1 MAAMTLEALVGQLA
15 QAYGN
20 NLRAVVLYGSA
31 AAGEHV
37 AKRSDYNVL
46 VIVGTIGMDQL
57 RAASAVARAWSASG
71 NPAPLTMT
79 EAEWRRSADIFPM
92 EYADILE
99 RHRVL
104 HGTPPFDD
112 VQVSP
117 RHLRLELEQQAM
129 GKLLHLRQG
138 VLASGGDAK
147 LQLELL
153 EDSLSTFMVIFR
165 AAARLHGESPSTD
178 YSTLSEATGRRAGF
192 DAAPFA
198 RVARHVRGEGKVAV
212 AEVPAVLAGYVA
224 GVEQLVAHLD
234 RFHHDD
240 HEVGPRT

>member
-1 MAAMTLEALVGQLA
+1 MAAMTLDALVGQLK
-15 QAYGN
+15 QAYGS
-20 NLRAVVLYGSA
+20 NLEAVVLYGSA

-46 VIVGTIGMDQL
+46 VIVRSLGLEQL
-57 RAASAVARAWSASG
+57 RAASAVARAWNAAG

-104 HGTPPFDD
+104 HGTPPFDG
-112 VQVSP
+112 VTVSP
-117 RHLRLELEQQAM
+117 KHLRLELEQQAM

-138 VLASGGDAK
+138 VLASGGDSK

-153 EDSLSTFMVIFR
+153 EASLSTFMVIFR

-178 YSTLSEATGRRAGF
+178 YEALSEATARRVGF
-192 DAAPFA
+192 DAAPFV
-198 RVARHVRGEGKVAV
+198 RVARHVRGTSKLAI
-212 AEVPAVLAGYVA
+212 ADVPATVAGYVT
-224 GVEQLVAHLD
+224 GVEQLVMHLD
-234 RFHHDD
+234 QYHHDK
-240 HEVGPRT
+240 P

>member
-1 MAAMTLEALVGQLA
+1 MAAMTLDALVGQLT
-15 QAYGN
+15 QAYGT
-20 NLRAVVLYGSA
+20 NLETVVLYGSA
-31 AAGEHV
+31 AAGEHL

-46 VIVGTIGMDQL
+46 VIVKTLGLDQL
-57 RAASAVARAWSASG
+57 RAASAVARAWHAAG
-71 NPAPLTMT
+71 NPPPMTMT

-104 HGTPPFDD
+104 HGTPPFDG
-112 VQVSP
+112 VKVSP

-138 VLASGGDAK
+138 VLASGGDAR

-153 EDSLSTFMVIFR
+153 ESSLSTFMIIFR
-165 AAARLHGESPSTD
+165 ATARLHGESPSTD
-178 YSTLSEATGRRAGF
+178 YEALSEATARRAGF
-192 DAAPFA
+192 DAAPFV
-198 RVARHVRGEGKVAV
+198 RVARHVRGTSKLAI

-224 GVEQLVAHLD
+224 GVEQLVMHLD
-234 RFHHDD
+234 RYHK
-240 HEVGPRT
+240 ENP